1 MYLKNLTDNEIL
13 KVNAIMAGESFIK
26 GLHYF
31 KIIFFYIPNNTV
43 YSIYFQKSILRTWLK
58 LWPKDSSPLAKLF
71 Q

>member
-31 KIIFFYIPNNTV
+31 
-43 YSIYFQKSILRTWLK
+43 
-58 LWPKDSSPLAKLF
+58 
-71 Q
+71 